1 MLLAFAWIAMG
12 NKMHGLYKQIT
23 WLHVNHFIYSSYLK
37 SLILFVRNY
46 VVQYVLEL
54 EDCEVADAL
63 SRYLDGNYV
72 QLSCDKYGSH
82 AVQKFLKNRQFNSRR
97 IVKELLCDIDSLL
110 VNPYGNYVIQT
121 AWSVSQVRN

>member
-1 MLLAFAWIAMG
+1 MSPYI
-12 NKMHGLYKQIT
+12 I
-23 WLHVNHFIYSSYLK
+23 
-37 SLILFVRNY
+37 SLFLFVRNY

-121 AWSVSQVRN
+121 AWSVSQVIDHNHVLRFHLCEIINLSSSYCCVL